1 MTASVAVLLAAVLGL
16 VVGLLFGDP
25 MPGVAFGLGLLLG
38 GIGSILVVPALRA
51 APAGLSG
58 AALDDAT
65 AGWAEFHRELAR
77 ARRFDGQFAIVCI
90 SVDGSRDPEA
100 LAGVRDEIAA
110 SSRRIDRLWIDED
123 HILLLLPQA
132 TKAAVEV
139 VLNRIR
145 AQVPVALAVEPGL
158 AMFPEHG
165 ITSGALISAV
175 YGNGQEDVPTPI
187 GAVRPD
193 FRPQPASEIATIA
206 DIAIIADGVTATP
219 SGEVASQ
226 SG

>member
-1 MTASVAVLLAAVLGL
+1 MTASVAVLLAALLGL

-38 GIGSILVVPALRA
+38 AIGSILLVPALRA

-58 AALDDAT
+58 AAIDDAA

-77 ARRFDGQFAIVCI
+77 ARRFDGQFAIVCF
-90 SVDGSRDPEA
+90 SVDGPRDADA
-100 LAGVRDEIAA
+100 LAGVRNEIAA

-123 HILLLLPQA
+123 HILLLLPHATQA
-132 TKAAVEV
+132 AAEV
-139 VLNRIR
+139 VLDRIR
-145 AQVPVALAVEPGL
+145 AQVPIALAVEPGL

-187 GAVRPD
+187 AAIRPE
-193 FRPQPASEIATIA
+193 FRPQPASEIAIVA
-206 DIAIIADGVTATP
+206 DEDAATP
-219 SGEVASQ
+219 AGEMASQ